1 MPKTA
6 LVTGAS
12 GFIGSHICRRLMAL
26 GWDVTAVCAK
36 NESEPESSRA
46 LVADLDRIPWPD
58 LPAIDVCFHQAANND
73 TTLNDLM
80 EMMDSNVAKPTRMF
94 DQLANRGCRS
104 FVYASSCSVY
114 GNGSTPFVESQ
125 SPLPLNHYARSK
137 LIFETFAKK
146 FGQQRGVSTVGLR
159 YTNVYGPGENHKG
172 RRASMIYQ
180 MAKKASQGN
189 SVELF
194 EDGSQMRDW
203 VFVDDVVEANI
214 RACRIEGSTVVNV
227 GSGERVSFV
236 RLVDIIS
243 ESLGVSIHPKM
254 IPCPFSSK
262 YQSHTEINLDKSR
275 TLIGYNPIW
284 NTVNGIKE
292 MIRRLD
298 LS

>member
-1 MPKTA
+1 MPKNA

-36 NESEPESSRA
+36 NEGEPEASRA
-46 LVADLDRIPWPD
+46 FVADLDRIPWSD

-94 DQLANRGCRS
+94 DQLANRGCGS

-114 GNGSTPFVESQ
+114 GNGETPFLESQ

-159 YTNVYGPGENHKG
+159 YTNVYGPGEGHKG
-172 RRASMIYQ
+172 RRASMIHQ
-180 MAKKASQGN
+180 IAKKASQGKP
-189 SVELF
+189 VELF
-194 EDGSQMRDW
+194 EDGTQIRDW
-203 VFVDDVVEANI
+203 VFVDDVVEANMK
-214 RACRIEGSTVVNV
+214 ACGIQESTVVNV
-227 GSGERVSFV
+227 GSGESVSFLS
-236 RLVDIIS
+236 LVDIIS
-243 ESLGVSIHPKM
+243 RSLGVDIVVKM
-254 IPCPFSSK
+254 VPCHFSSK
-262 YQSHTEINLDKSR
+262 YQSHTEVSLEKSR
-275 TLIGYNPIW
+275 SIIGYNPTW
-284 NTVNGIKE
+284 TTESGIKE
-292 MIRRLD
+292 MNRRLG
-298 LS
+298 LA